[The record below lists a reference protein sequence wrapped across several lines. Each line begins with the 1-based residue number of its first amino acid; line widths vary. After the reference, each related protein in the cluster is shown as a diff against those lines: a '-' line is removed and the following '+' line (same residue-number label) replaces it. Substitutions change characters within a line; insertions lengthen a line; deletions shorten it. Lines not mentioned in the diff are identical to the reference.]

1 MKHTD
6 RIQKYLD
13 GNLSEEELKKF
24 KEDLQKDPEL
34 LEELDLHRSLN
45 EVVTSQDEN
54 RFRKKLNEA
63 YKVYKVDVSA
73 DTREKH
79 SFRKSSPVKYLS
91 YFGAVVFFIAG
102 IFTLHTLRKQSNE
115 VIFNKYFTPFVKE
128 LSSRN
133 YSENDGINS
142 ALMQGVNL
150 YLQNDFSEAS
160 KVFNIVLS
168 ENPDNTDAQ
177 FYNGLCYIYLND
189 FRNAISSF
197 DNVLRQP
204 YNYYQEY
211 ARWYLAM
218 CYIGTNSNPTARS
231 ILIEISSDSGY
242 FSVKAKKVLRKL
254 R

>member
-1 MKHTD
+1 MRHTD

-34 LEELDLHRSLN
+34 VEELDLHRSLN
-45 EVVTSQDEN
+45 EVVTSHDEN

-63 YKVYKVDVSA
+63 YKVYKIDVSPDA
-73 DTREKH
+73 GVKQP
-79 SFRKSSPVKYLS
+79 FRKSSLIKYLS
-91 YFGAVVFFIAG
+91 YSGAVVFIAA
-102 IFTLHTLRKQSNE
+102 IVFTLQTFHKQSNE
-115 VIFNKYFTPFVKE
+115 VIFDEYLIPYAKE
-128 LSSRN
+128 LNSRN
-133 YSENDGINS
+133 FSENDGIGS
-142 ALMQGVNL
+142 TLMQGINL

-160 KVFNIVLS
+160 KVFISVLN
-168 ENPDNTDAQ
+168 ENPDNTDAR

-189 FRNAISSF
+189 FRNAITSF
-197 DNVLRQP
+197 DFVLRQP

-231 ILIEISSDSGY
+231 ILMEIASDNGY